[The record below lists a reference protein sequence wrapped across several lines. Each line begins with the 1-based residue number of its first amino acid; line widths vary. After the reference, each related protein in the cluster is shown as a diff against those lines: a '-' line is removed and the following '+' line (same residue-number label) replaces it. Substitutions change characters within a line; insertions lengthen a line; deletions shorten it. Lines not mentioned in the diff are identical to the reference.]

1 MGETEQEKLEHLMAR
16 DGRVYVVRDH
26 AQLGTAISRLKA
38 LIASIEHFTSRHA
51 LKPEEKERYATAIR
65 LLQERIH
72 RAESVD
78 IRLTRRTEI

>member
-1 MGETEQEKLEHLMAR
+1 MAETEQEKLEHLMAR

-65 LLQERIH
+65 LLQERIQ